1 MASSISNPLHL
12 MPQRKRMPARRASS
26 TKTISFGG
34 EKYHLTIGRYEDGTP
49 GEVFLTRIKDATA
62 AKLGTQL
69 EAMCRDAAITI
80 SLALQY
86 GVPIE
91 VIRDA
96 MTRNAEGEAQ
106 TIIAFVIDEMTQGE
120 EEHDCSRIEL

>member
-1 MASSISNPLHL
+1 
-12 MPQRKRMPARRASS
+12 MPHRQRLPARRASS
-26 TKTISFGG
+26 TRTIFFGG
-34 EKYHLTIGRYEDGTP
+34 EKYHLTIGRYENKTP
-49 GEVFLTRIKDATA
+49 GEVFLTRVKDANA

-69 EAMCRDAAITI
+69 EAMCRDAAILI

-86 GVPIE
+86 GVPID

-96 MTRNAEGEAQ
+96 MTRDGEGEAQ

-120 EEHDCSRIEL
+120 DKWNDGKNSNNSARD